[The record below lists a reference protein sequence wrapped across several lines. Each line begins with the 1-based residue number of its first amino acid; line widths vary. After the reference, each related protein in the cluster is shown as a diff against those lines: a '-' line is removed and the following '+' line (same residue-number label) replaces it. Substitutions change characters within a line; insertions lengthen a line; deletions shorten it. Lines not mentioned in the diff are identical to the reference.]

1 MSKYFEGSW
10 TVLIVHHMLMWT
22 PHTVCVQTC
31 LECYF
36 HLKATFSFFVPLAW
50 RCFAMIS
57 GKRFDSHACFLFCK
71 ALSAQK
77 GTLSINKVQ
86 LVSLSLTVKRKV
98 NFEFYC
104 FTVSENLVTTMALS
118 KVACKLCRHWLFRV
132 PRIVFRSMPVQGR
145 HVLLLYSGCTFLS
158 LCRHMLWHVGIGMS
172 VNTLEMGESRWR
184 GWRYFTRVNMSP

>member
-1 MSKYFEGSW
+1 MPQYFEGSW
-10 TVLIVHHMLMWT
+10 TVLIVQLLPKWT
-22 PHTVCVQTC
+22 PLTVCVQTC

-50 RCFAMIS
+50 RCLTMIS
-57 GKRFDSHACFLFCK
+57 GKRFDSHVCFLFCK

-86 LVSLSLTVKRKV
+86 LVSLSLTVKWKV

-104 FTVSENLVTTMALS
+104 FTVSENLVMTMILS
-118 KVACKLCRHWLFRV
+118 KVACKPCRHWLFRV
-132 PRIVFRSMPVQGR
+132 PRILFWSMRVQGR
-145 HVLLLYSGCTFLS
+145 HVLLMYSRCIFPS

-172 VNTLEMGESRWR
+172 VNTLGMGESRWR
-184 GWRYFTRVNMSP
+184 GWRYFTRVHMSP